1 MNGLLI
7 EYSYAGDEAPWSET
21 IGTFLKAVA
30 ADPRLA
36 GRFRYHVFVR
46 DDGKSRVHVPSRDD
60 AATLAHLQAQPFFKA
75 SSEAVQRIAGGTLK
89 TTPLKFG
96 A

>member
-7 EYSYAGDEAPWSET
+7 EYSYDGDDAPWAAT
-21 IGTFLKAVA
+21 IDTFLKAIA
-30 ADPRLA
+30 ADERLA

-46 DDGKSRVHVPSRDD
+46 DDGKRRVHVPSWDD
-60 AATLAHLQAQPFFKA
+60 ETTLAHLQAQPFFKTFSQA
-75 SSEAVQRIAGGTLK
+75 IQGYAGETLK
-89 TTPLKFG
+89 TTQLRLG